1 MNKIKKIWTENKIL
15 LVLAIILIVCLAIF
29 LGVSIKYFYGS
40 NSNKYGSRL
49 DSIKDTPL
57 SEELFK
63 DIENKLKESES
74 VSKVTTNL
82 QGKVVYITISY
93 NEGTKLDDAKNI
105 AAEVISLFNEDELQL
120 YDLEFTIK
128 SNEFTLMGAR
138 NSNGSGTIVWAN
150 NTPIESAE

>member
-15 LVLAIILIVCLAIF
+15 LVLAVILIVCLVIF

-105 AAEVISLFNEDELQL
+105 ASEVISLFNEDELQL

>member
-15 LVLAIILIVCLAIF
+15 LVLAVILIVCLVIF

-93 NEGTKLDDAKNI
+93 NEGTKLDDAKNV

>member
-93 NEGTKLDDAKNI
+93 NEGTKLDDAKNV